1 MRAPARITRRGHVAI
16 RCNDRVPATPRT
28 RAFLVACARARA
40 LACGGGWSAQTHC
53 ASRIAEKGQG
63 AAAEKKRKKG
73 ESDGDGSDSEDD
85 DADKSKKA
93 LKKKAKKEAKVRA
106 PSLLSGQC
114 GERRVLVGAFWAP
127 SPPPPLTDLMR
138 LPLLSRVK

>member
-1 MRAPARITRRGHVAI
+1 MAGDGGGIIALVENNAPVRA
-16 RCNDRVPATPRT
+16 NPATPRA
-28 RAFLVACARARA
+28 RAFLVACARA
-40 LACGGGWSAQTHC
+40 CGGGWSAHTHC
-53 ASRIAEKGQG
+53 VCRIAEKGQG

-93 LKKKAKKEAKVRA
+93 LKKKAKKEAKVCA

-127 SPPPPLTDLMR
+127 LPPPPLSDLM
-138 LPLLSRVK
+138 